1 MEFLGVGPMELL
13 FIIIIALVVIG
24 PRDIGKAARSMG
36 RFLNRLYKSDTW
48 RMLLDTS
55 RTLRNLPERLAREA
69 ALEEL
74 QQARE
79 AAIEELEVVRQSA
92 GKIGKEI
99 SKEVEVLDQEIREA
113 KPAVESH
120 TDEAGEPEL
129 STETQP
135 DQDDIHNN

>member
-1 MEFLGVGPMELL
+1 MDFLGVGPMELI
-13 FIIIIALVVIG
+13 FIFIIALVVIG

-79 AAIEELEVVRQSA
+79 AAIQELEAVRQST

-113 KPAVESH
+113 GIVAEGY
-120 TDEAGEPEL
+120 TDEPDEPEK
-129 STETQP
+129 SSDTQP
-135 DQDDIHNN
+135 DQETA

>member
-1 MEFLGVGPMELL
+1 MDFLGVGPMELI

-24 PRDIGKAARSMG
+24 PRDIGKTARSMG

-79 AAIEELEVVRQSA
+79 AALEELDAVRQSA
-92 GKIGKEI
+92 GKIGMEI
-99 SKEVEVLDQEIREA
+99 SKELEVLDQEVREA
-113 KPAVESH
+113 EPVAESY
-120 TDEAGEPEL
+120 TDEPDEPEK
-129 STETQP
+129 SPETQP
-135 DQDDIHNN
+135 DQDDIHS

>member
-1 MEFLGVGPMELL
+1 
-13 FIIIIALVVIG
+13 
-24 PRDIGKAARSMG
+24 
-36 RFLNRLYKSDTW
+36 
-48 RMLLDTS
+48 MLLDTS

-79 AAIEELEVVRQSA
+79 AAIEELEAVRQSA

-113 KPAVESH
+113 RPAAEGHADEPDKPQKSA
-120 TDEAGEPEL
+120 D
-129 STETQP
+129 TQP
-135 DQDDIHNN
+135 DQETV

>member
-1 MEFLGVGPMELL
+1 MDFLGVGPMELI

-79 AAIEELEVVRQSA
+79 AAIEELEAVRQST

-99 SKEVEVLDQEIREA
+99 SKEVEVLDQEIRRAGPVAEGY
-113 KPAVESH
+113 
-120 TDEAGEPEL
+120 TDEPDEPEE
-129 STETQP
+129 SSDTQP
-135 DQDDIHNN
+135 EQETG